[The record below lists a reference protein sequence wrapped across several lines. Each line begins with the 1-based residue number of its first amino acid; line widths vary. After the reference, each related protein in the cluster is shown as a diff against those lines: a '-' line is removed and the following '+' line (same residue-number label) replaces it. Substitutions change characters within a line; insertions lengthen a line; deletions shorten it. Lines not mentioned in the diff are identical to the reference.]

1 MRHLHGVYLRRH
13 MVSDK
18 EQFGIGVIDDV
29 VNLLSHELMENG
41 HGNGA
46 IGQRSQEGY
55 SPLAAV
61 TSTEGNLV
69 AFLHTTILEKDVE
82 FLNLAGN
89 IVKLQGGSLIVCQGI
104 KVPIVDDAVLY

>member
-1 MRHLHGVYLRRH
+1 
-13 MVSDK
+13 
-18 EQFGIGVIDDV
+18 
-29 VNLLSHELMENG
+29 MENG

-61 TSTEGNLV
+61 TSTEGYLV
-69 AFLHTTILEKDVE
+69 ALLHTTILEKDVE

-89 IVKLQGGSLIVCQGI
+89 IVKLQGSSLVVCQGI